1 MCAKPSPAP
10 MKKRSANVF
19 GKLFKS
25 KEETEDI
32 RIPEEKPVPASDRKA
47 FEKAVEALK
56 AALAAAR
63 SELSAGKL
71 PAVGPV
77 DKARKALLKVLGGSA
92 LGTTLGALQRLL
104 RTGLLELVAAFAAA
118 APSDLPSLSARL
130 DRCLSDLKDAAAP
143 AAPESKF
150 WEKTV

>member
-1 MCAKPSPAP
+1 MSKS
-10 MKKRSANVF
+10 K
-19 GKLFKS
+19 KLFGGLFGR
-25 KEETEDI
+25 KEEAEDI
-32 RIPEEKPVPASDRKA
+32 GVPAEKPVSASDRKA

-56 AALAAAR
+56 SALAAAR

-130 DRCLSDLKDAAAP
+130 DRCLSDLKDATAP

-150 WEKTV
+150 WERTI

>member
-1 MCAKPSPAP
+1 M
-10 MKKRSANVF
+10 
-19 GKLFKS
+19 FKS
-25 KEETEDI
+25 EQAEEIGT
-32 RIPEEKPVPASDRKA
+32 PEEKPVPASDRKA